1 MHKYAQCVERPGPGQ
16 AISFRAQFVAGNVIY
31 RTNDACIFWHGFAAT
46 FYVIHVLPA
55 EHADHAKPNTNSALT
70 FLGCLGKRKTVNK
83 IASRDLRTQV
93 YARARLAENNQL
105 DLYTNTHT
113 HTLSVFIAFSRFLRA
128 HGVNLFAVASA
139 AGADMRDRR
148 QRCVAPARPHGAFAM
163 RTRSRDW
170 MTD

>member
-113 HTLSVFIAFSRFLRA
+113 HTRCPFLSLFRGSCGRTGLICLRWRVPRA
-128 HGVNLFAVASA
+128 QTCATGDNDVLHPPVRMV
-139 AGADMRDRR
+139 
-148 QRCVAPARPHGAFAM
+148 
-163 RTRSRDW
+163 RSP
-170 MTD
+170 